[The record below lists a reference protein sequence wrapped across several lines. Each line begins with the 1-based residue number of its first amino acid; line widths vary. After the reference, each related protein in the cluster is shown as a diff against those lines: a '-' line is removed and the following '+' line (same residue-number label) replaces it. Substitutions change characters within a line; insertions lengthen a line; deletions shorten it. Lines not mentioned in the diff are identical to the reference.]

1 MVAVVEIQFSAVAE
15 EYFPLYLFLLLS
27 SSEGPLSF
35 FFPPLLVLAEESA
48 VFDVA
53 LVEVW
58 WALLTWISDSI
69 AQEFFVWFII
79 KAYYMQAQSAVSK
92 KVLTMFQPGWFT
104 LW

>member
-27 SSEGPLSF
+27 SPEGPLSF

-58 WALLTWISDSI
+58 
-69 AQEFFVWFII
+69 
-79 KAYYMQAQSAVSK
+79 
-92 KVLTMFQPGWFT
+92 
-104 LW
+104 